1 MNIIILGA
9 GQVGS
14 TVATELAK
22 EESNEITVVDTN
34 QQILSE
40 LQDRL
45 DLRTICGNGSYPGLL
60 EDAGADDA
68 DMLIALTNSD
78 EINMIACQVASSLF
92 HTPTKIARIRSP
104 EYLGRPGLFAEDSIP
119 VDFMISPESLVTEYI
134 YHLIEHPSALQVLD
148 FAGGRAQLVAVK
160 AFHGGLMVGREL
172 KTMND
177 VVPGIDMRVAAIF
190 RGGESI
196 QPSAECVIEAED
208 EVFFLAAREHIPTV
222 ISEMRKLEKPNKR
235 IMLAGG
241 GNIGGQLAAMMEK
254 DYQVKVIETNPARTR
269 ELSATLNST
278 IVLLGDAANP
288 DLLIEENI
296 ESMDV
301 FCALTNDD
309 EANILSSMLAKRM
322 GAKKV
327 MSLINR
333 AAYVDLVESGLIDI
347 AISPHQVTIGALLA
361 HIRRGDVVAV
371 HALRRG
377 SAEAIEAIAH
387 GDKTTSRVV
396 GRPIEEINLPEG
408 TRISAIVRGED
419 VIIAHH
425 DTVIESEDH
434 VILFLTDK
442 KKIAAVEKLFQVGIT
457 YF

>member
-14 TVATELAK
+14 TVATQLSK
-22 EESNEITVVDTN
+22 EESNELTVIDIN
-34 QQILSE
+34 QEILSD
-40 LQDRL
+40 LQDHL

-68 DMLIALTNSD
+68 DMIIALTNSD
-78 EINMIACQVASSLF
+78 EINMIACQVASSIF

-104 EYLGRPGLFAEDSIP
+104 EYLRRPGLFAEDSIP
-119 VDFMISPESLVTEYI
+119 VDYIISPESLVTEYI

-160 AFHGGLMVGREL
+160 AYHDGLMVGRAL
-172 KTMND
+172 RTMNE
-177 VVPGIDMRVAAIF
+177 VVPGVDMRVAAIF
-190 RGGESI
+190 RDGESI
-196 QPSAECVIEAED
+196 MPSADCVIEVDD
-208 EVFFLAAREHIPTV
+208 EVFLFAAREHIPTV

-254 DYQVKVIETNPARTR
+254 DFQVKVIEANPARAR
-269 ELSATLNST
+269 ELSATLDST

-288 DLLIEENI
+288 DLLLEENI

-322 GAKKV
+322 GA
-327 MSLINR
+327 
-333 AAYVDLVESGLIDI
+333 
-347 AISPHQVTIGALLA
+347 
-361 HIRRGDVVAV
+361 RGDVVAV

-387 GDKTTSRVV
+387 GDRSSSRVV
-396 GRPIEEINLPEG
+396 GRAIEDIKLPEG
-408 TRISAIVRGED
+408 ARISAIVRGEE

-434 VILFLTDK
+434 VILFLTNK
-442 KKIAAVEKLFQVGIT
+442 KKISAVEKLFQVGFT

>member
-22 EESNEITVVDTN
+22 EESNEITVIDTN

-78 EINMIACQVASSLF
+78 EINMIACQIASSIF

-104 EYLGRPGLFAEDSIP
+104 EYLGRPGLFAEESIP
-119 VDFMISPESLVTEYI
+119 VDVMISPESLVTDYI

-148 FAGGRAQLVAVK
+148 FAQGRVQLVAVK
-160 AFHGGLMVGREL
+160 AYEDGLMVGREL
-172 KTMND
+172 RTMNEH
-177 VVPGIDMRVAAIF
+177 VPGVDMRVAAIF
-190 RGGESI
+190 REGQSI
-196 QPSAECVIEAED
+196 QPSADCIIESGD

-222 ISEMRKLEKPNKR
+222 ISEMRRLEKPNKR

-241 GNIGGQLAAMMEK
+241 GNIGGQLAARMEQ
-254 DYQVKVIETNPARTR
+254 DYQVKVIEAFPARAR
-269 ELSATLNST
+269 ELSAMLDSA

-288 DLLIEENI
+288 DLLLEENI

-333 AAYVDLVESGLIDI
+333 PAYVELVESGLVDI

-371 HALRRG
+371 HALRQG

-387 GDKTTSRVV
+387 GDKDSSKVV
-396 GRPIEEINLPEG
+396 GRAIEEIKLPEG
-408 TRISAIVRGED
+408 ARISAIVRGEE
-419 VIIAHH
+419 VLIAHH

-442 KKIAAVEKLFQVGIT
+442 KRIGEVEKLFQVGIT

>member
-22 EESNEITVVDTN
+22 EESNEITVIDIN
-34 QQILSE
+34 QDILSE

-45 DLRTICGNGSYPGLL
+45 DIRTICGNGSYPGLL

-104 EYLGRPGLFAEDSIP
+104 EYLRRPGLFADDSIP

-148 FAGGRAQLVAVK
+148 FAEGRVQLVAVK
-160 AFHGGLMVGREL
+160 ACHDGLMVGRAL
-172 KTMND
+172 KTMNE
-177 VVPGIDMRVAAIF
+177 VVPGVDMRVAAIF
-190 RGGESI
+190 REGEPI
-196 QPSAECVIEAED
+196 QPSAECVIEVGD
-208 EVFFLAAREHIPTV
+208 EVFLLAARAHIPTV

-254 DYQVKVIETNPARTR
+254 DYQVKVIEAFPARAR
-269 ELSATLNST
+269 ELSAMLNSS

-288 DLLIEENI
+288 DLLLEENVG
-296 ESMDV
+296 SMDV

-333 AAYVDLVESGLIDI
+333 PAYVDLVESGLIDT

-387 GDKTTSRVV
+387 GDRNSSKVV
-396 GRPIEEINLPEG
+396 GRPIAEIKLPEG
-408 TRISAIVRGED
+408 TRISAIVRGKD

-434 VILFLTDK
+434 VILFLTNK

>member
-1 MNIIILGA
+1 
-9 GQVGS
+9 
-14 TVATELAK
+14 
-22 EESNEITVVDTN
+22 
-34 QQILSE
+34 
-40 LQDRL
+40 
-45 DLRTICGNGSYPGLL
+45 
-60 EDAGADDA
+60 
-68 DMLIALTNSD
+68 
-78 EINMIACQVASSLF
+78 
-92 HTPTKIARIRSP
+92 
-104 EYLGRPGLFAEDSIP
+104 
-119 VDFMISPESLVTEYI
+119 
-134 YHLIEHPSALQVLD
+134 
-148 FAGGRAQLVAVK
+148 
-160 AFHGGLMVGREL
+160 
-172 KTMND
+172 
-177 VVPGIDMRVAAIF
+177 
-190 RGGESI
+190 
-196 QPSAECVIEAED
+196 
-208 EVFFLAAREHIPTV
+208 
-222 ISEMRKLEKPNKR
+222 
-235 IMLAGG
+235 
-241 GNIGGQLAAMMEK
+241 
-254 DYQVKVIETNPARTR
+254 
-269 ELSATLNST
+269 
-278 IVLLGDAANP
+278 VLLGDAANP
-288 DLLIEENI
+288 DLLVEENI

-387 GDKTTSRVV
+387 GDRASSRVV
-396 GRPIEEINLPEG
+396 GRAIEDIKLPAG
-408 TRISAIVRGED
+408 ARISAIVRGEQ

-442 KKIAAVEKLFQVGIT
+442 KKIKAVEKLFQVGIT

>member
-22 EESNEITVVDTN
+22 EESNEITVIDTN

-45 DLRTICGNGSYPGLL
+45 DIRTICGNGSYPGLL

-68 DMLIALTNSD
+68 DMMIALTNSD
-78 EINMIACQVASSLF
+78 EINMIACQIASSLF

-104 EYLGRPGLFAEDSIP
+104 EYLRRPGLFAEDSIP
-119 VDFMISPESLVTEYI
+119 VDVMISPESLVTEYI
-134 YHLIEHPSALQVLD
+134 HHLIEHPSALQVLD
-148 FAGGRAQLVAVK
+148 FAEGRVQLVAVK
-160 AFHGGLMVGREL
+160 AYYGGPLVGHAL
-172 KTMND
+172 KTIRTHI
-177 VVPGIDMRVAAIF
+177 PGVDMRIAAIF
-190 RGGESI
+190 RHGESI
-196 QPSAECVIEAED
+196 PPTADRVIEADD
-208 EVFFLAAREHIPTV
+208 EVFFLAARKHIPTV
-222 ISEMRKLEKPNKR
+222 IAELRKLEKPVKR
-235 IMLAGG
+235 VMLAGG
-241 GNIGGQLAAMMEK
+241 GNIGGQLAKNLER
-254 DYQVKVIETNPARTR
+254 DYQVKIIER
-269 ELSATLNST
+269 EKGRCSYLAGDLHGT
-278 IVLLGDAANP
+278 IVLHGDAANP
-288 DLLIEENI
+288 DLLLEENI
-296 ESMDV
+296 EAMDV

-309 EANILSSMLAKRM
+309 EANILSAMLAKRL
-322 GAKKV
+322 GARKV

-333 AAYVDLVESGLIDI
+333 PAYVDLVESGMIDI
-347 AISPHQVTIGALLA
+347 ALSPHQVTIGAMLA

-387 GDKTTSRVV
+387 GDSRSSKVV
-396 GRPIEEINLPEG
+396 GRRIDELKLPKG
-408 TRISAIVRGED
+408 TTIGAVVRGEE
-419 VIIAHH
+419 VLIAHH

-434 VILFLTDK
+434 VILFLIDK
-442 KKIAAVEKLFQVGIT
+442 RNIVDVEKLFQVAIT

>member
-160 AFHGGLMVGREL
+160 AYHDGLMVGREL

-177 VVPGIDMRVAAIF
+177 VVPGVDMRVAAIF
-190 RGGESI
+190 RGGKSI

-241 GNIGGQLAAMMEK
+241 VNIGGQLAALMEK
-254 DYQVKVIETNPARTR
+254 NYQVKVIEANPARTR
-269 ELSATLNST
+269 ELSAALNST

-387 GDKTTSRVV
+387 GDKTSSRVV

-408 TRISAIVRGED
+408 ARISAIVRGEE

>member
-22 EESNEITVVDTN
+22 EESNEITVIDTN
-34 QQILSE
+34 QEILSD

-45 DLRTICGNGSYPGLL
+45 DLRAICGNGSYPGLL

-104 EYLGRPGLFAEDSIP
+104 AYLNRPGLFAEDSIP
-119 VDFMISPESLVTEYI
+119 VDFMISPESLVTGYI
-134 YHLIEHPSALQVLD
+134 HHLIEHPSALQVLD
-148 FAGGRAQLVAVK
+148 CAGGKVQLVAVK
-160 AFHGGLMVGREL
+160 AYDDGLMVGREL
-172 KTMND
+172 KTMNE
-177 VVPGIDMRVAAIF
+177 VVPGIDMRVAAVF
-190 RGGESI
+190 REGESI
-196 QPSAECVIEAED
+196 QPSAECVIEAGD
-208 EVFFLAAREHIPTV
+208 EVFFLAARENIPTV
-222 ISEMRKLEKPNKR
+222 ISEMRRLDKPIKR
-235 IMLAGG
+235 VMLAGG
-241 GNIGGQLAAMMEK
+241 GNIGGQLAAKLEK
-254 DYQVKVIETNPARTR
+254 DVQVKVIEAFPKRAR
-269 ELSATLNST
+269 ELSAILDST
-278 IVLLGDAANP
+278 IVLLGDAADP

-296 ESMDV
+296 ESMDI

-333 AAYVDLVESGLIDI
+333 GAYVDLVESGLIDI

-387 GDKTTSRVV
+387 GDKNSSKVV
-396 GRPIEEINLPEG
+396 GRNMDEIGLPEG
-408 TRISAIVRGED
+408 VSMGAIVRGD
-419 VIIAHH
+419 KVIIAHH

-434 VILFLTDK
+434 VILFLADK
-442 KKIAAVEKLFQVGIT
+442 TKIREVEKLFQVGFT
-457 YF
+457 YL

>member
-14 TVATELAK
+14 TVATELAR
-22 EESNEITVVDTN
+22 EESNEITVIDTN
-34 QQILSE
+34 QQILSD

-119 VDFMISPESLVTEYI
+119 VDFMISPESLVTDYI

-148 FAGGRAQLVAVK
+148 FAEGRVQLVAVK
-160 AFHGGLMVGREL
+160 AYHDGLMVGREL
-172 KTMND
+172 KTMRE
-177 VVPGIDMRVAAIF
+177 VVPGVDMRVAAIF
-190 RGGESI
+190 REGKSI
-196 QPSAECVIEAED
+196 EPCASCVIEVGD

-222 ISEMRKLEKPNKR
+222 ISEIRKLEKPNKR

-241 GNIGGQLAAMMEK
+241 GNIGGQLAALMEK
-254 DYQVKVIETNPARTR
+254 NYQVKVVETNPARAHQ
-269 ELSATLNST
+269 LSAVLDST

-296 ESMDV
+296 ECMDV

-387 GDKTTSRVV
+387 GDRTSSKVV
-396 GRPIEEINLPEG
+396 GRPIEEIKLPEG
-408 TRISAIVRGED
+408 ARIGAIVRGDD

>member
-22 EESNEITVVDTN
+22 EESNEITVIDTN
-34 QQILSE
+34 QQILSD

-119 VDFMISPESLVTEYI
+119 VDFMISPESLVTDYI

-148 FAGGRAQLVAVK
+148 FAEGRVQLVAVK
-160 AFHGGLMVGREL
+160 AYHDGLMVGREL
-172 KTMND
+172 KTMRE
-177 VVPGIDMRVAAIF
+177 VVPGVDMRVAAIF
-190 RGGESI
+190 RDGKSI
-196 QPSAECVIEAED
+196 EPCATCVIEVED

-222 ISEMRKLEKPNKR
+222 ISEIRKLEKPNKR

-241 GNIGGQLAAMMEK
+241 GNIGGQLAALMEK
-254 DYQVKVIETNPARTR
+254 NYQVKVVETNPARAR
-269 ELSATLNST
+269 QLSAVLDST

-387 GDKTTSRVV
+387 GDRTSSKVV
-396 GRPIEEINLPEG
+396 GRPIEEIKLPEG
-408 TRISAIVRGED
+408 ARISAIVRGDD

>member
-14 TVATELAK
+14 TVATELAR
-22 EESNEITVVDTN
+22 EESNEITVIDVD
-34 QQILSE
+34 QDILSE

-45 DLRTICGNGSYPGLL
+45 DLRTICGNGSYPNML
-60 EDAGADDA
+60 ENAGADDA

-78 EINMIACQVASSLF
+78 EINMIACQIASSIF

-104 EYLGRPGLFAEDSIP
+104 EYLRKPGLFAAESIP

-134 YHLIEHPSALQVLD
+134 HHLIEHPSALQVLD
-148 FAGGRAQLVAVK
+148 FAGGRVQLVAVK
-160 AFHGGLMVGREL
+160 AYDNGPLVGHEL
-172 KTMND
+172 KTMREH
-177 VVPGIDMRVAAIF
+177 VPGVDMRVAAIF
-190 RGGESI
+190 REGQSVK
-196 QPSAECVIEAED
+196 PSAECVIEADD
-208 EVFFLAAREHIPTV
+208 EVFFVAARKHIPTV
-222 ISEMRKLEKPNKR
+222 ISELRKLDKPIKR
-235 IMLAGG
+235 VMLAGG
-241 GNIGGQLAAMMEK
+241 GNIGGQLAEMLERH
-254 DYQVKVIETNPARTR
+254 YQVKVIEKFAKRARY
-269 ELSATLNST
+269 LSGALDSA

-288 DLLIEENI
+288 DLLVEENI

-309 EANILSSMLAKRM
+309 EANILSSMLAKRL

-333 AAYVDLVESGLIDI
+333 PAYVDLVESGLIDI

-371 HALRRG
+371 HALRHG

-387 GDKTTSRVV
+387 GDKSSSRVI
-396 GRPIEEINLPEG
+396 GRSIEQIKLPAG
-408 TRISAIVRGED
+408 TTIGAIVRGEQ

-442 KKIAAVEKLFQVGIT
+442 KKIRDVEKLFQVGIT

>member
-22 EESNEITVVDTN
+22 EESNEITVIDTN
-34 QQILSE
+34 PDILSE
-40 LQDRL
+40 LQERL
-45 DLRTICGNGSYPGLL
+45 DLRTICGSGSYPGLL

-78 EINMIACQVASSLF
+78 EINMIACQVASSIF

-104 EYLGRPGLFAEDSIP
+104 EYLRRPGLFAEDSIP
-119 VDFMISPESLVTEYI
+119 VDVMISPESLVTEYI

-148 FAGGRAQLVAVK
+148 FAEGRVQLVAVK
-160 AFHGGLMVGREL
+160 AYDDGLIVGHEL
-172 KTMND
+172 ITMNEH
-177 VVPGIDMRVAAIF
+177 VPGVDMRVAAIF
-190 RGGESI
+190 RDGESI
-196 QPSAECVIEAED
+196 EPSAECVIESGD
-208 EVFFLAAREHIPTV
+208 EVFLLAAREHIPTV
-222 ISEMRKLEKPNKR
+222 ISEMRRLEKPNKR

-241 GNIGGQLAAMMEK
+241 GNIGGQLAALMEH
-254 DYQVKVIETNPARTR
+254 DYQVKVIEAYAARAR
-269 ELSATLNST
+269 ELSAVLDST

-288 DLLIEENI
+288 DLLLEENI

-333 AAYVDLVESGLIDI
+333 PAYVDLVESGLVDI

-387 GDKTTSRVV
+387 GDQTSSKVV
-396 GRPIEEINLPEG
+396 GRAIEEIKLPPD
-408 TRISAIVRGED
+408 TRISAIVRGDE

-442 KKIAAVEKLFQVGIT
+442 KRITEVEKLFQVGIT
-457 YF
+457 YV

>member
-1 MNIIILGA
+1 
-9 GQVGS
+9 
-14 TVATELAK
+14 
-22 EESNEITVVDTN
+22 
-34 QQILSE
+34 
-40 LQDRL
+40 
-45 DLRTICGNGSYPGLL
+45 
-60 EDAGADDA
+60 
-68 DMLIALTNSD
+68 
-78 EINMIACQVASSLF
+78 
-92 HTPTKIARIRSP
+92 
-104 EYLGRPGLFAEDSIP
+104 LFAEDSIP
-119 VDFMISPESLVTEYI
+119 VDVIISPESLVTEYI
-134 YHLIEHPSALQVLD
+134 YHLIEHPSALQVHD
-148 FAGGRAQLVAVK
+148 FANGRVQLVAVK
-160 AFHGGLMVGREL
+160 AYDDGLMVGREL
-172 KTMND
+172 KTMSE
-177 VVPGIDMRVAAIF
+177 VVPKIDMRVAAIF
-190 RGGESI
+190 REGQSI
-196 QPSAECVIEAED
+196 LPSAECIIEAGD

-254 DYQVKVIETNPARTR
+254 DYQVKVIETFPARAH
-269 ELSATLNST
+269 ELSAMLDSA
-278 IVLLGDAANP
+278 IVLLGDAADP
-288 DLLIEENI
+288 DLLTEENV

-387 GDKTTSRVV
+387 GDKTSSKVV
-396 GRPIEEINLPEG
+396 GRPIEEIKLPEG
-408 TRISAIVRGED
+408 ARISAIVRGDD

-442 KKIAAVEKLFQVGIT
+442 KKIAAVEKIFQVGIT

>member
-22 EESNEITVVDTN
+22 EESNEITVIDTN

-78 EINMIACQVASSLF
+78 EINMIACQIASSIF

-104 EYLGRPGLFAEDSIP
+104 EYLRRPGLFAEDSIP
-119 VDFMISPESLVTEYI
+119 VDVMISPESLVTEYI
-134 YHLIEHPSALQVLD
+134 YHLIEHPSAMQVLD
-148 FAGGRAQLVAVK
+148 FANGRVQLVAVK
-160 AFHGGLMVGREL
+160 AYDDGLMVGREL
-172 KTMND
+172 RTMSE
-177 VVPGIDMRVAAIF
+177 VVPKVDMRVAAVF
-190 RGGESI
+190 REGQSI
-196 QPSAECVIEAED
+196 QPSAECVIEPGD

-222 ISEMRKLEKPNKR
+222 ISEWRKLEKPNKR

-241 GNIGGQLAAMMEK
+241 GNIGGQLASMMEK
-254 DYQVKVIETNPARTR
+254 DYQVKVIERFPARANQ
-269 ELSATLNST
+269 LSAMLDSA

-288 DLLIEENI
+288 DLLLEENI

-333 AAYVDLVESGLIDI
+333 PAYVDLVESGLIDI

-387 GDKTTSRVV
+387 GDETSSKVV
-396 GRPIEEINLPEG
+396 GRAIEDIKLPEG
-408 TRISAIVRGED
+408 TRISAIVRGEE

>member
-14 TVATELAK
+14 TVATELAR
-22 EESNEITVVDTN
+22 EESNEITVIDTN
-34 QQILSE
+34 QAILSE
-40 LQDRL
+40 LGDRL

-68 DMLIALTNSD
+68 DMIIALTNSD
-78 EINMIACQVASSLF
+78 EINMIACQIASSIF

-104 EYLGRPGLFAEDSIP
+104 EYLRRPGLFAPESIP
-119 VDFMISPESLVTEYI
+119 VDVMISPESLVTDYI
-134 YHLIEHPSALQVLD
+134 RHLIEHPSALQVLD
-148 FAGGRAQLVAVK
+148 FADGRVQLVAVK
-160 AFHGGLMVGREL
+160 AYHGGLMVGREL
-172 KTMND
+172 REMSQ
-177 VVPGIDMRVAAIF
+177 VVPRVDMRVAAIF
-190 RGGESI
+190 REGQSI
-196 QPSAECVIEAED
+196 QPSADYVIEVDD

-241 GNIGGQLAAMMEK
+241 GNIGGQLAAQMEK
-254 DYQVKVIETNPARTR
+254 NYQVKVIEAFPARAG
-269 ELSATLNST
+269 ELSAMLDKA

-288 DLLIEENI
+288 DLLLEENI
-296 ESMDV
+296 EAMDV

-333 AAYVDLVESGLIDI
+333 PAYVDLVESGLVDT
-347 AISPHQVTIGALLA
+347 AISPQQITIGALLA

-387 GDKTTSRVV
+387 GDKTSSKVV
-396 GRPIEEINLPEG
+396 GRPIEDIDLPEG
-408 TRISAIVRGED
+408 ARISAIVRGDD
-419 VIIAHH
+419 VLIAHH

-442 KKIAAVEKLFQVGIT
+442 KRIGEVEKLFQVGIT